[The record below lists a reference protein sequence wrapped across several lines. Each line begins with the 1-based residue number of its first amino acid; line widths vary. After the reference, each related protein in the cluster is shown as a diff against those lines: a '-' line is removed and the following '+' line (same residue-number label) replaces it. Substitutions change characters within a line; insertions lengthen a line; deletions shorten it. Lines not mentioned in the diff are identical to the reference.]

1 MVQKVTSLSARLYLP
16 KHMGHCTS
24 LRMSTKFTGINL
36 QVSVHDVNSPKWLE
50 EQRENKYPEINY
62 IK

>member
-24 LRMSTKFTGINL
+24 LRMSAKFTGTNL
-36 QVSVHDVNSPKWLE
+36 QVSVYDVNSPKWVE
-50 EQRENKYPEINY
+50 EQRENK
-62 IK
+62 